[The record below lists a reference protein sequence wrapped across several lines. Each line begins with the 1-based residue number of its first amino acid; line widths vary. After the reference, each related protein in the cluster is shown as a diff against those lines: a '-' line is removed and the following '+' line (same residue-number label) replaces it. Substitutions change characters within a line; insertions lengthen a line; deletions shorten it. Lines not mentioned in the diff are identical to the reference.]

1 MFVFFAI
8 FFPCAT
14 VWARRKADVTYGIL
28 VGAFDLESLPAGTEE
43 LLMCTSSDFVGLS
56 SRPATLGPMVQRYV
70 MHRDRRS
77 VVPNQELSSPCKL
90 TFFFFFSSLSSPKR
104 LDSDRIQ
111 GDGQPE
117 LGTECVPVQRHDQ
130 AQEKTGFI
138 RNESQAWTRFARR
151 CRSPPFQARTDKR
164 QGGYDSRQDRSRS
177 SKLRSGGRRMV

>member
-1 MFVFFAI
+1 MHLLRLCRAVIKASHTGTHGAALCNAQRPQVGGPKSGTL
-8 FFPCAT
+8 FPLQ
-14 VWARRKADVTYGIL
+14 ADL
-28 VGAFDLESLPAGTEE
+28 
-43 LLMCTSSDFVGLS
+43 
-56 SRPATLGPMVQRYV
+56 
-70 MHRDRRS
+70 
-77 VVPNQELSSPCKL
+77 
-90 TFFFFFSSLSSPKR
+90 FFFFSSLSSPKR

>member
-90 TFFFFFSSLSSPKR
+90 TFFFFFPLSLHRKGLIAIEYRGMDNPNWEQNVCLCNDMTR
-104 LDSDRIQ
+104 LRRRQVSYATNRKH
-111 GDGQPE
+111 GRGS
-117 LGTECVPVQRHDQ
+117 LGAVEVLR
-130 AQEKTGFI
+130 
-138 RNESQAWTRFARR
+138 
-151 CRSPPFQARTDKR
+151 
-164 QGGYDSRQDRSRS
+164 
-177 SKLRSGGRRMV
+177 SKLGPTRGRAGTTRGRIGVEARS